1 MNSLEWR
8 VNLVREGFQK
18 ELNLKMVSKLG
29 FKYLEETKHQ
39 KLEKQCAKEGH
50 WTL

>member
-1 MNSLEWR
+1 MNNNNANNKISTGTIMNSLEWR

-29 FKYLEETKHQ
+29 FKYLEETKH
-39 KLEKQCAKEGH
+39 
-50 WTL
+50 